1 MDGFWPTLPDP
12 CERFVAEIA
21 SVMRK
26 VCVGDERRDGA
37 VGDLGVRVMRPH
49 DAVYVADHDRF
60 DLERAKFAVTA
71 FGMIVS
77 VGFDLDKRG

>member
-26 VCVGDERRDGA
+26 VCICDENRRCAICYLSVG
-37 VGDLGVRVMRPH
+37 VMRSH
-49 DAVYVADHDRF
+49 QAIRVADHNRF
-60 DLERAKFAVTA
+60 DLERAKLAVFAASEV
-71 FGMIVS
+71 IS
-77 VGFDLDKRG
+77 R